1 MLETASQDGIMNAQ
15 KKGSYV
21 EQQQGMIPL
30 KVMLSLL
37 VLSGAFVYL
46 LATS

>member
-15 KKGSYV
+15 KKGPNV
-21 EQQQGMIPL
+21 EQQHGMIPL